1 MTKAEL
7 EKKILEI
14 LEREVLI
21 CRSQNIIIG
30 RHKAAEEIASLFE
43 GYASQKPMD
52 MPTEEE
58 IEKVFPIKDC
68 PVTQRDID
76 ENNDSYWCQQGAKWY
91 KNEIE
96 RRNK

>member
-1 MTKAEL
+1 MKTD
-7 EKKILEI
+7 
-14 LEREVLI
+14 RCPI
-21 CRSQNIIIG
+21 CGGMDIFS
-30 RHKAAEEIASLFE
+30 FT
-43 GYASQKPMD
+43 QKQCKCRKCKEQWTADLQPVD

-91 KNEIE
+91 KNEIG